1 MNKELIGVIN
11 KNYIAKETVELV
23 LYSEEIAKTAIP
35 GQFLHIQLPNH
46 TLRRPISIASVDL
59 EGHTVTILFKITGSG
74 TQLLASYE
82 HGMQLDVIGPAGSG
96 FPIDDLKQD
105 EPVLLIGGGIGVPP
119 IHFLLEHL
127 NARGIET
134 KTILGFQTEAYV
146 FYEELFRNKGQ
157 TTIVTDDGSYQN
169 KGFVTDYIEAA
180 GSFQRYYACGPM
192 PMLKALK
199 STMTEKE
206 GYLSFEER
214 MGCGVGTCLA
224 CVIPTNDEAG
234 YKKICQDGPVFAAN
248 EVIL

>member
-1 MNKELIGVIN
+1 MNKELVGVIN
-11 KNYIAKETVELV
+11 KNYIARETVELV

-46 TLRRPISIASVDL
+46 TLRRPISIASVDP
-59 EGHTVTILFKITGSG
+59 EEHTVTILFKITGSG

-96 FPIDDLKQD
+96 FPIADLKQD
-105 EPVLLIGGGIGVPP
+105 EPVLLIGGGIVVPP
-119 IHFLLEHL
+119 IDLLLEQL
-127 NARGIET
+127 NARDLET

-146 FYEELFRNKGQ
+146 LYEEAFRKKGL
-157 TTIVTDDGSYQN
+157 TTNVTNDGSYQN
-169 KGFVTDYIEAA
+169 KGFETDYIEAA

-206 GYLSFEER
+206 GYLSFRSEEH
-214 MGCGVGTCLA
+214 
-224 CVIPTNDEAG
+224 
-234 YKKICQDGPVFAAN
+234 
-248 EVIL
+248 

>member
-1 MNKELIGVIN
+1 
-11 KNYIAKETVELV
+11 ELV

-35 GQFLHIQLPNH
+35 GQVLHIQLPNH

-59 EGHTVTILFKITGSG
+59 EEHTVTILFKITGSG

-82 HGMQLDVIGPAGSG
+82 HGMELDVMGPAGSG
-96 FPIDDLKQD
+96 LAIGDLKQD
-105 EPVLLIGGGIGVPP
+105 ERVLLRGGGISVRP
-119 IHFLLEHL
+119 IHCLLQQL
-127 NARGIET
+127 SARGVET
-134 KTILGFQTEAYV
+134 NTIRGFQTEAYV
-146 FYEELFRNKGQ
+146 FYEEACRKKGQ
-157 TTIVTDDGSYQN
+157 RTIVTDDGSYQN
-169 KGFVTDYIEAA
+169 KGFVTDYIEVA

-248 EVIL
+248 E